1 MHTKMIRTYIRY
13 SVLSA
18 FVWLISACS
27 SSNKCQDPFFEKW
40 VIEDQSGA
48 MELSQ
53 VSDTL
58 DIVVPA
64 GLTLWYDELLTGTY
78 QISYHMAMLMQ
89 GGEYDRLSDLNCF
102 WAAKDPLHPDQ
113 IFACSQWRNGV
124 FQNYN
129 TLNLF
134 YVGYGGNENTTTRF
148 RRYYAE
154 YYGVDDARVK
164 PLIAEYTDPEHL
176 LVPGKWYHIVIRV
189 EKTFTTYSV
198 NGEELFR
205 APLNPGEGDGY
216 FGLRLL
222 QNHVLM
228 TGFEVKHL

>member
-1 MHTKMIRTYIRY
+1 MRRILILHLAL
-13 SVLSA
+13 SVC
-18 FVWLISACS
+18 VWLASACS
-27 SSNKCQDPFFEKW
+27 SSNGNNTPELEKW
-40 VIEDQSGA
+40 IAEDESATMQLTLA
-48 MELSQ
+48 
-53 VSDTL
+53 SDTL
-58 DIVVPA
+58 DIVAPG
-64 GLTLWYDELLTGTY
+64 GLTLWYNEYLTEPYEIGY
-78 QISYHMAMLMQ
+78 HISMPMQ

-102 WAAKDPLHPDQ
+102 WAAADPLYPDN
-113 IFACSQWRNGV
+113 IFVRSTWRNGV
-124 FQNYN
+124 FKNYN

-164 PLIAEYTDPEHL
+164 PLIAEYTDRAHL
-176 LVPGKWYHIVIRV
+176 LASGKWYHIVIRV
-189 EKTFTTYSV
+189 EKGVTTYSV

-205 APLNPGEGDGY
+205 ASLKSGEGDGY

-228 TGFEVKHL
+228 TGFEIKPI